1 MSGRGWAG
9 ESLPSLS
16 PTGPVQKLG
25 VRPDDQVGSPEGRRA
40 VSPLRLEAVERI
52 HIPAER
58 AAWEQ
63 SARGRRGPALPPKRK
78 PRERLVEALLAGT
91 DPETCEVE
99 MLLDDHGLL
108 VAVVIRDLASGA
120 LLARVDPAELASFEA
135 AAGDGGILLER
146 RG

>member
-1 MSGRGWAG
+1 MG
-9 ESLPSLS
+9 
-16 PTGPVQKLG
+16 
-25 VRPDDQVGSPEGRRA
+25 
-40 VSPLRLEAVERI
+40 PLRLEAIEHI

-63 SARGRRGPALPPKRK
+63 SARGRRSPALPAKRK

-99 MLLDDHGLL
+99 MLLDDAGLL
-108 VAVVIRDLASGA
+108 TAVVIRDLSSGA
-120 LLARVDPAELASFEA
+120 VLARVDPVELASFEA